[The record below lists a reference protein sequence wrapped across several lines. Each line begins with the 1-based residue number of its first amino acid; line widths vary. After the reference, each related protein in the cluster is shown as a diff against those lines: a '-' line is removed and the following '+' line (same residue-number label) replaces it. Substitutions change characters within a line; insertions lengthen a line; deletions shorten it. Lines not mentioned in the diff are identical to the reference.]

1 MANTYHPKG
10 SMCAVCVNNKLDCA
24 KALDFKYM
32 KVISQ
37 YSKAGS
43 EDVFK
48 VVKCLM
54 FNRTVSGKGGMIC

>member
-1 MANTYHPKG
+1 
-10 SMCAVCVNNKLDCA
+10 MCAVCVNNKLDCA